1 MKIYFSSAVRAGR
14 QDVEIYAEV
23 VKLLKKYGEVLT
35 ERNADPNFFG
45 ETSISDEEIFE
56 RDMAWLRSA
65 DVLVA
70 EVTTPSLGVG
80 YEIASVLNLGKPVI
94 ALYREIPGKRLSAM
108 ISGDKRIIKKIY
120 KSKEELPGILE
131 EFFK

>member
-1 MKIYFSSAVRAGR
+1 M
-14 QDVEIYAEV
+14 EIYAEV

-45 ETSISDEEIFE
+45 ETSITDEEIFE
-56 RDMAWLRSA
+56 RDMAWLNSA

-108 ISGDKRIIKKIY
+108 IS
-120 KSKEELPGILE
+120 
-131 EFFK
+131 

>member
-45 ETSISDEEIFE
+45 ETSITDEEIFE
-56 RDMAWLRSA
+56 RDMAWLNSA

-80 YEIASVLNLGKPVI
+80 YEIAAALNLGKPVLC
-94 ALYREIPGKRLSAM
+94 LYRDIPGKKLSG
-108 ISGDKRIIKKIY
+108 IINGDKKIVKKTY
-120 KSKEELPGILE
+120 KSVEKLSGILQ
-131 EFFK
+131 EFLK

>member
-45 ETSISDEEIFE
+45 ETSITDE
-56 RDMAWLRSA
+56 
-65 DVLVA
+65 
-70 EVTTPSLGVG
+70 
-80 YEIASVLNLGKPVI
+80 
-94 ALYREIPGKRLSAM
+94 
-108 ISGDKRIIKKIY
+108 
-120 KSKEELPGILE
+120 
-131 EFFK
+131 